1 MAWWSG
7 DRGEEKAKWRVFR
20 VFRSIKARN
29 HTRVSNHQK
38 DRRDKKEYPKIGG
51 SVILAAAFS
60 PSAGRSCYVGY
71 RTDPFPPLATHSE
84 TPTHTLSTQ
93 HSKHI
98 PQPHAEGICFITGPF
113 VSLSVTHTLCAMEDE
128 KTHTGADALPFGD
141 EGRCVQAPPL
151 FPKTHGMQL
160 WSLWYVTQHQ
170 WNDASPHHSVSF
182 LCSPAPSP
190 LCLSVCPLL
199 LIWSS
204 LLQRRRLMA
213 EASLWLFFGIKK
225 SAFRVLIAI

>member
-1 MAWWSG
+1 M
-7 DRGEEKAKWRVFR
+7 R

-29 HTRVSNHQK
+29 CTRVSNHQK
-38 DRRDKKEYPKIGG
+38 DRRDKKEYPSIGG

-60 PSAGRSCYVGY
+60 PSAGGLCYVGY

-98 PQPHAEGICFITGPF
+98 PQPHATGDLF
-113 VSLSVTHTLCAMEDE
+113 HNRTLCLPLCHTHSVCNGRREN
-128 KTHTGADALPFGD
+128 THTGADALPFGD

-160 WSLWYVTQHQ
+160 WSL
-170 WNDASPHHSVSF
+170 
-182 LCSPAPSP
+182 
-190 LCLSVCPLL
+190 
-199 LIWSS
+199 
-204 LLQRRRLMA
+204 
-213 EASLWLFFGIKK
+213 
-225 SAFRVLIAI
+225 

>member
-38 DRRDKKEYPKIGG
+38 DRRDKKEYPNIGG

-128 KTHTGADALPFGD
+128 KTRT
-141 EGRCVQAPPL
+141 QARMPYRSGMRAGVFKLLHYSQRLMGCSCGPSNMWLSISETMPLLTTLSPSSVPPPTL
-151 FPKTHGMQL
+151 RSA
-160 WSLWYVTQHQ
+160 SL
-170 WNDASPHHSVSF
+170 SVLS
-182 LCSPAPSP
+182 SSSDP
-190 LCLSVCPLL
+190 LCCRDADS
-199 LIWSS
+199 W
-204 LLQRRRLMA
+204 QRPHSDYFL
-213 EASLWLFFGIKK
+213 E
-225 SAFRVLIAI
+225 